1 MSMIKAVIFDM
12 DGVIVDTEPVYYE
25 RLHEFFKYNNIHPEI
40 EELNKIVGSS
50 SVDTWD
56 AIQQIWGKELDKN
69 QYEAAY
75 DEFYKDMPIDFR
87 KIVDQDIT
95 FVLDWLTKENYKIAL
110 ASSSSHSNILEV
122 LEQCNLK
129 HYFHSILS
137 GEMFK
142 QSKPHPE
149 IYLKTAETLEVQPDE
164 CLVIEDSTY
173 GIRAGKAAGMYVLAK
188 EDNRFNFNQGLA
200 DGKIQRLNQ
209 IITELKN

>member
-1 MSMIKAVIFDM
+1 MTMIKAVIFDM

-25 RLHEFFKYNNIHPEI
+25 RLHEFFKYNNIHPET

-56 AIQQIWGKELDKN
+56 AIQRIWGKELDKN

-122 LEQCNLK
+122 LEQCNIK

>member
-1 MSMIKAVIFDM
+1 MIKAVIFDM

-122 LEQCNLK
+122 LEQCNIK

>member
-1 MSMIKAVIFDM
+1 MIKAVIFDM

-56 AIQQIWGKELDKN
+56 AIQRIWGKELDKN

-122 LEQCNLK
+122 LEQCNIK

-149 IYLKTAETLEVQPDE
+149 IYLKTAETLEVKPEE

>member
-1 MSMIKAVIFDM
+1 MIKAVIFDM

-56 AIQQIWGKELDKN
+56 AIQRIWGKELDKN

-122 LEQCNLK
+122 LEQCNIK

>member
-1 MSMIKAVIFDM
+1 MIKAVIFDM

-25 RLHEFFKYNNIHPEI
+25 RLHEFFKYNNIHTET

-56 AIQQIWGKELDKN
+56 AIQRIWGKELDKN

-122 LEQCNLK
+122 LEQCNIK

-149 IYLKTAETLEVQPDE
+149 IYLKTAETLEVKPEE

-188 EDNRFNFNQGLA
+188 EDNRFNFNQDLA
-200 DGKIQRLNQ
+200 DGKIKRLNE
-209 IITELKN
+209 IDRKSVV

>member
-1 MSMIKAVIFDM
+1 MIKAVIFDM

-56 AIQQIWGKELDKN
+56 AIQRIWGKELDKN

-122 LEQCNLK
+122 LEQCNIK

-149 IYLKTAETLEVQPDE
+149 IYLKTAEILEVQPDE

>member
-1 MSMIKAVIFDM
+1 MTMIKAVIFDM

-56 AIQQIWGKELDKN
+56 AIQRIWGKELDKN

-149 IYLKTAETLEVQPDE
+149 IYLKTAEKLDVHPEE

>member
-1 MSMIKAVIFDM
+1 MVKAVIFDM

-56 AIQQIWGKELDKN
+56 AIQRIWGKELDKN

-95 FVLDWLTKENYKIAL
+95 FVLEWLTKENYKIAL

-149 IYLKTAETLEVQPDE
+149 IYFKTAEALEVKPEE

-188 EDNRFNFNQGLA
+188 EDNRFNFNQDLA

-209 IITELKN
+209 IVTELKN

>member
-1 MSMIKAVIFDM
+1 MIKAVIFDM

>member
-1 MSMIKAVIFDM
+1 MTMIKAVIFDM

>member
-1 MSMIKAVIFDM
+1 MIKAVIFDM

-56 AIQQIWGKELDKN
+56 AIQRIWGKELDKN

-95 FVLDWLTKENYKIAL
+95 CVLDWLTKGNYKIAL

-122 LEQCNLK
+122 LEQCNIK

-149 IYLKTAETLEVQPDE
+149 IYLKTAETLEVKPEE

-188 EDNRFNFNQGLA
+188 EDNRFNFNQDLA
-200 DGKIQRLNQ
+200 DGKIKRLNE
-209 IITELKN
+209 IIEKLKN

>member
-1 MSMIKAVIFDM
+1 MIKAVIFDM

-56 AIQQIWGKELDKN
+56 AIQRIWGKELDKN

-188 EDNRFNFNQGLA
+188 EDNRFNFNQDLA
-200 DGKIQRLNQ
+200 DGKIKRLNE

>member
-1 MSMIKAVIFDM
+1 MMKAVIFDM

>member
-1 MSMIKAVIFDM
+1 MIKAVIFDM

-25 RLHEFFKYNNIHPEI
+25 RLHEFFKYNNIHTET

-56 AIQQIWGKELDKN
+56 AIQRIWGKELDKN

-122 LEQCNLK
+122 LEQCNIK

-149 IYLKTAETLEVQPDE
+149 IYLKTAETLEVKPEE

-188 EDNRFNFNQGLA
+188 EDNRFNFNQDLA
-200 DGKIQRLNQ
+200 DGKIKRLNE